1 MKRKEHRW
9 LISCDVYDMWGR
21 DLRLH
26 IDKEV
31 RAFSKKQAVVRAL
44 GYAKNVL
51 GLQYDTKVSAENVEA
66 RDLTAEDEKIEFD
79 AFIERN
85 KQDWLVLGDEY

>member
-26 IDKEV
+26 IEKEV
-31 RAFSKKQAVVRAL
+31 KAFSKKQAVVRAL

-51 GLQYDTKVSAENVEA
+51 GLRYDTKLSAENVET
-66 RDLTAEDEKIEFD
+66 RDLTAEDEALEIAAIVEQ
-79 AFIERN
+79 N
-85 KQDWLVLGDEY
+85 KQEWLVNGDEY